1 MHVMS
6 WLKGGVCFFNVV
18 NRLEQQVIHYLDVFC
33 LFFLRPHKEKPRAPQ
48 PAGPSKVVQ
57 SSPLQHSF
65 LTDVSDVREME
76 GGLLNLLNDFH
87 SGKLQAF
94 GKITLIRKAT
104 RGNILL
110 QDKNK
115 AGWKVALL
123 HESDWNQIAAALFLH
138 IWCHG
143 NTFDFAV
150 GEVTPV
156 CVF

>member
-1 MHVMS
+1 MKES
-6 WLKGGVCFFNVV
+6 WTVSVV
-18 NRLEQQVIHYLDVFC
+18 NEFQQQIMYSRDVVC

-94 GKITLIRKAT
+94 GKITLIRVATKGIFCYRLKRKAVEKWRRYT
-104 RGNILL
+104 
-110 QDKNK
+110 
-115 AGWKVALL
+115 
-123 HESDWNQIAAALFLH
+123 NQTEIK
-138 IWCHG
+138 
-143 NTFDFAV
+143 
-150 GEVTPV
+150 
-156 CVF
+156 

>member
-1 MHVMS
+1 M
-6 WLKGGVCFFNVV
+6 NVV
-18 NRLEQQVIHYLDVFC
+18 NDAQQQITYDRAVFC

-94 GKITLIRKAT
+94 GKITLIREAT
-104 RGNILL
+104 QGIFCYGLTI
-110 QDKNK
+110 K
-115 AGWKVALL
+115 
-123 HESDWNQIAAALFLH
+123 
-138 IWCHG
+138 
-143 NTFDFAV
+143 
-150 GEVTPV
+150 PV
-156 CVF
+156 EKWLCYTNLTEIK